1 MIAGTMKPSESPQ
14 RGYVLIFVAG
24 VLLFISVLVLGMAS
38 ALRLDAQL
46 TLREKEQLQ
55 SEYVLR
61 GGLQYLLAQ
70 MGVTR
75 HAEQMGGA
83 LDARVKEEL
92 GLWRIDGGPYSVA
105 LRGGTVLIR
114 LDDAGLLPDANQ
126 LSDKEWERLLVALG
140 GSPGRAKMW
149 VQRILQEK
157 EAAAKR
163 TGKGGFASIQEVL
176 GIAEIPLE
184 MRYGKGEEAPGL
196 KDLLSVG
203 TELKQLEVNRSPLI
217 LFQALLEAKG
227 EDLQKF
233 EAARRERRL
242 TLAEAQKY
250 LGGIGAVVY
259 EGQSRLL
266 RAQISLVPEPR
277 AGDASPPAVASG
289 LALVA
294 TLGNES
300 GSPRLIEQRI
310 GAAALLLTAPPRK
323 LPLPPSAPKSPPP
336 AAPAPLSL

>member
-1 MIAGTMKPSESPQ
+1 MTTTRSAIAGRRD

-24 VLLFISVLVLGMAS
+24 VLLFISVLVLGMAAS
-38 ALRLDAQL
+38 LRLDAQL

-70 MGVTR
+70 LGVSR

-92 GLWRIDGGPYSVA
+92 GLWRADGGPYTVA

-126 LSDKEWERLLVALG
+126 LTDKEWGRLLVALG
-140 GSPGRAKMW
+140 ASPGPARQLA
-149 VQRILQEK
+149 QRILQEK

-163 TGKGGFASIQEVL
+163 TGKPGFSTMQEIL
-176 GIAEIPLE
+176 TIAEIPME
-184 MRYGKGEEAPGL
+184 MRYGKGDEAPGL
-196 KDLLSVG
+196 KDLLAVG
-203 TELKQLEVNRSPLI
+203 TDLKQLEVNRSPLI
-217 LFQALLEAKG
+217 LFQALLEANA
-227 EDLQKF
+227 EQLQKF
-233 EAARRERRL
+233 EAARREQRISL
-242 TLAEAQKY
+242 SDAQRH
-250 LGGIGAVVY
+250 LGNIGSIVY

-266 RAQISLVPEPR
+266 RAQFSILPESP
-277 AGDASPPAVASG
+277 AASGKAPVG

-294 TLGNES
+294 TLGNE
-300 GSPRLIEQRI
+300 GGNFRLIEQRL
-310 GAAALLLTAPPRK
+310 GAAALLLTAEPRK
-323 LPLPPSAPKSPPP
+323 PPGPPPP
-336 AAPAPLSL
+336 APRRTPPPPA